1 MGIFFLTTVL
11 KIGLIKIYSD
21 NNLFFSNKNFNRVI
35 KTKIQNTVLIFKIN
49 INKLT
54 VSQISTPSIILSS
67 FLGIL
72 CQNRPSPFNSFICLA
87 Q

>member
-21 NNLFFSNKNFNRVI
+21 NNLLFSNKSFNRVF
-35 KTKIQNTVLIFKIN
+35 KTKTQNTALIFKIN

-54 VSQISTPSIILSS
+54 VSQISTPSIILSNFS
-67 FLGIL
+67 GIL
-72 CQNRPSPFNSFICLA
+72 CQNRPSPFNSFICLE